1 MLRKIF
7 IGISIFSIL
16 ALAGLYF
23 LRKHA
28 ENRLEK
34 ALIENGS
41 GLYVRDIKD
50 ISINLWN
57 ETLTFS
63 GLSVIP
69 DAEAKNLLIQDSLGK
84 GTLVHLEL
92 GQAIVKYI
100 NVKELLLS
108 RKIEINQIEIDNL
121 SIKVFKNT
129 SFKDSTN
136 KHLPLDSLQLNRLNG
151 ISVSDIVVKDLD
163 YQVFD
168 VKNNDTL
175 FELDSLSFRFN
186 GIALVRRPDNL
197 FRLKSTADKFLLE
210 KLSLTFPLEHYK
222 LACNKVELNF
232 VDRAILID
240 SINYNPT
247 IDRQELADTYTY
259 NKEVN
264 TIALS
269 NLDLYG
275 IDFLQVIAYQEFFL
289 DSLAIRGANFSIYK
303 DKRKPF
309 DKSVYKTLPH
319 ISLKKLPV
327 LLNIPKVSIENSSLA
342 YEERNPN
349 HDLLMKVHFQEIN
362 GMIENV
368 TSVPKFKKDPMTVNV
383 RAMLMNHAELDVKM
397 NFNLT
402 DKNDDLSF
410 AGTLGP
416 SNFKYYDEV
425 LFPLFGLKIFS
436 GHLNKLS
443 FSAVANNNG
452 SYGTMTMLYHDLEAT
467 VYKKE
472 ILEEEKALTWLV
484 NQIVHKSNPN
494 KKGQIRTAKLA
505 YTRETYKGIG
515 SLFWKTLQPGILHT
529 LAPEALSVV
538 DKLKVSKQKKATKK
552 VAKKNHK

>member
-1 MLRKIF
+1 MLKKIF
-7 IGISIFSIL
+7 IGIVIFALL

-23 LRKHA
+23 LRKYA
-28 ENRLEK
+28 EKSLEK

-41 GLYVRDIKD
+41 GLYVKDIKD
-50 ISINLWN
+50 ISINLLN

-63 GLSVIP
+63 GLTVVP
-69 DAEAKNLLIQDSLGK
+69 DPEAKNLLIKDSLGK
-84 GTLVHLEL
+84 GALVHLEL
-92 GQAIVKYI
+92 GKATVKYI

-108 RKIEINQIEIDNL
+108 RKIEINQIQIDDL
-121 SIKVFKNT
+121 SIKVFKNE

-136 KHLPLDSLQLNRLNG
+136 KNLRLDSIQLKKLNG

-163 YQVFD
+163 YQVFN

-186 GIALVRRPDNL
+186 GLALVKGPDQL
-197 FRLKSTADKFLLE
+197 FRLTSTADKFLLE
-210 KLSLTFPLEHYK
+210 KLALTFPLQHYK
-222 LACNKVELNF
+222 LECNKVELNF

-240 SINYNPT
+240 SINYKPT
-247 IDRQELADTYTY
+247 IDRQELAETYKY

-264 TIALS
+264 SLS
-269 NLDLYG
+269 LNKLDLYG
-275 IDFLQVIAYQEFFL
+275 INFLQVIGYQEFFL
-289 DSLAIRGANFSIYK
+289 DSLAIKGADFSIYK

-309 DKSVYKTLPH
+309 DKSLYKTLPH
-319 ISLKKLPV
+319 ISLKKSPV
-327 LLNIPKVSIENSSLA
+327 LLNIPKVSIENSSLV

-368 TSVPKFKKDPMTVNV
+368 TSVPEFKKNPMTVHA
-383 RAMLMNHAELDVKM
+383 RAKLMNQAELNVKM
-397 NFNLT
+397 NF
-402 DKNDDLSF
+402 DLSDKSDDFTF

-436 GHLNKLS
+436 GHLDKLS

-452 SYGTMTMLYHDLEAT
+452 SYGRMTMLYHDLEAK

-472 ILEEEKALTWLV
+472 IFEEEKKLSWLV
-484 NQIVHKSNPN
+484 NQIVHQSNPN
-494 KKGQIRTAKLA
+494 KKGHVRQANLA

-515 SLFWKTLQPGILHT
+515 SLFWKTLQTGILHT

-538 DKLKVSKQKKATKK
+538 DKLKERKDKKA
-552 VAKKNHK
+552 AKKRNK